1 LIEPIASDSNAR
13 GNAPDQTGVS
23 DEPVGGQTTPRP
35 RVGIG
40 PRIRHLRRERGLIQR
55 ELAEAAELSLNAV
68 SLIERGQTSPTV
80 ATLERIAR
88 ALDVPLVSIF
98 QVQEPRFSV
107 IRTSPDDRD
116 RVAVRL
122 GRLERLGRGLEGQ
135 KMEAVEIN
143 LQPGYSGGP
152 RPQIHAGHE
161 LVYVVAGTL
170 SCRVGDQDHHLQ
182 ARQSLLFEARI
193 PHRYGNPGTEPAR
206 AVVVS
211 WEPDG
216 PGGSLQTHFS

>member
-1 LIEPIASDSNAR
+1 MAGDSN
-13 GNAPDQTGVS
+13 GQGSAPDQAGVS
-23 DEPVGGQTTPRP
+23 DEPVGVEATPRQS
-35 RVGIG
+35 VGVG
-40 PRIRHLRRERGLIQR
+40 ARIRHLRRDRGLIQR

-88 ALDVPLVSIF
+88 ALDVPLVAIF

-107 IRTSPDDRD
+107 ILTSPDDRD
-116 RVAVRL
+116 RVAIRL
-122 GRLERLGRGLEGQ
+122 GRLERLGRGLKGQ
-135 KMEAVEIN
+135 KMEAVEVN

-161 LVYVVAGTL
+161 LVYVVNGTI
-170 SCRVGDQDHHLQ
+170 SCRVGDQDYQLQ